1 MSNELKEAT
10 ELQETVEVEEAP
22 AKKKKKSKKEKP
34 KKRKKICLISSSGGH
49 YEQLRML
56 KVLEEKYDIFWVTE
70 KTDYEGNA
78 DYYLSQTGL
87 NDGWMLFR
95 MIGNAF
101 KTLRFFIKERPN
113 AIITTGTMIALP
125 ACLFGRLFGKKV
137 IYIESFARVRD
148 CTKAGKLVYKLHLAN
163 LFIYQWEY
171 LEEIYPKGVYG
182 GSIY

>member
-1 MSNELKEAT
+1 MST
-10 ELQETVEVEEAP
+10 ELQDVQVTSTQEQQAAP
-22 AKKKKKSKKEKP
+22 TKKHKKAKKEK
-34 KKRKKICLISSSGGH
+34 KVKRKKICLISSSGGH

-56 KVLEEKYDIFWVTE
+56 KVLGEKYDIFWVTE

-87 NDGWMLFR
+87 NDGWMFFR

-101 KTLRFFIKERPN
+101 KTLRFFIKERPK

-125 ACLFGRLFGKKV
+125 ACFFGRLFGKKV

-171 LEEIYPKGVYG
+171 LAEIYPKGVYG